1 MDRALKS
8 VPASI
13 DSTPYVWMP
22 LSNLTARIGSLIPL
36 PRVSTKFN
44 PAAQIS
50 LNCPHCSQDRS
61 VIMQEQ
67 EEAELARE
75 RLAMVAGLTRV
86 LTWVIGISTADDNKR
101 ILRARFLRTVVV
113 LWLIDPHHFQCASQ
127 ASMARHYK
135 FDKQSFNASVASF
148 RREFDYTDVRFRS
161 PIAVAHMRKPSRE

>member
-8 VPASI
+8 LPASI

-36 PRVSTKFN
+36 PRVSIKFK

-50 LNCPHCSQDRS
+50 N
-61 VIMQEQ
+61 
-67 EEAELARE
+67 EEDEMHEHPEWIL
-75 RLAMVAGLTRV
+75 GLTRIMV
-86 LTWVIGISTADDNKR
+86 WVIGISSADDNKR

-127 ASMARHYK
+127 ASMARHYG

-148 RREFDYTDVRFRS
+148 RREFDYIDIRFRS
-161 PIAVAHMRKPSRE
+161 PVAVAHMRKPPHE

>member
-8 VPASI
+8 LPASI

-22 LSNLTARIGSLIPL
+22 LSNLTARIGGLIPL
-36 PRVSTKFN
+36 PRVSTKFK

-50 LNCPHCSQDRS
+50 LD
-61 VIMQEQ
+61 
-67 EEAELARE
+67 EAEVTRE
-75 RLAMVAGLTRV
+75 SLAMVAGLTRIMV
-86 LTWVIGISTADDNKR
+86 WVIGISTADDNKR

-127 ASMARHYK
+127 ASMARHYG

>member
-1 MDRALKS
+1 
-8 VPASI
+8 
-13 DSTPYVWMP
+13 MP

-36 PRVSTKFN
+36 PRVSTKFK

-50 LNCPHCSQDRS
+50 LKD
-61 VIMQEQ
+61 ED
-67 EEAELARE
+67 EATRE
-75 RLAMVAGLTRV
+75 SLAMVAGLTRIMV
-86 LTWVIGISTADDNKR
+86 WVIGISTADDNKR

-127 ASMARHYK
+127 ASMARHYG

>member
-8 VPASI
+8 LPASI

-36 PRVSTKFN
+36 PRVSTKFK

-50 LNCPHCSQDRS
+50 LD
-61 VIMQEQ
+61 
-67 EEAELARE
+67 EAEATRE
-75 RLAMVAGLTRV
+75 SLAMVAGLTRIMV
-86 LTWVIGISTADDNKR
+86 WVIGISTADDNKR

-127 ASMARHYK
+127 ASMARHYG

>member
-8 VPASI
+8 LPASI

-36 PRVSTKFN
+36 PRVSTKFK

-50 LNCPHCSQDRS
+50 LKD
-61 VIMQEQ
+61 ED
-67 EEAELARE
+67 EATRE
-75 RLAMVAGLTRV
+75 SLAMVAGLTRIMV
-86 LTWVIGISTADDNKR
+86 WVIGISTADDNKR

-127 ASMARHYK
+127 ASMARHYG